1 MKLGMRL
8 APGGAARQ
16 GDGALFYLVSKHIC
30 QSSEPQSEDEPPA
43 DTGLAFFPV
52 RNRRKQTVSGCKD
65 DSVLSERTSDGPL
78 QGDRER
84 SNTFL
89 HVSLSLIK

>member
-8 APGGAARQ
+8 VPGGAARQ

-65 DSVLSERTSDGPL
+65 DSVLSELTAHC
-78 QGDRER
+78 RETGNAATH
-84 SNTFL
+84 SFMFP
-89 HVSLSLIK
+89 SLSLNK